1 MPFITVSY
9 KRLHYTDYP
18 AASDVTKGTIVCH
31 HGLGSSQNFY
41 TPLVPRLTQ
50 AGFRVIT
57 FDTTG
62 AARSPYTQIE
72 QSVNSLAGDVVG
84 LVDALS
90 VNGKVIAVGHSMG
103 GMVVTHLAAEHK
115 ERVQA
120 VVLLGPVYPSEG
132 VSKVFE
138 KRIDTVEKEGSKSCH
153 EQLKSVQLMCTATD
167 SCWQYIVEAMA
178 NTIPTA
184 ATGSK
189 SGPLVVAFIRELLL
203 GQDKYGYLSSCRVIA
218 NATRPR
224 YEKVEC
230 PVLLLAGEE
239 DKSAPLE
246 SSKQMFEELGTGSSN
261 KRLEVLSG
269 VGHWHCI
276 EEPVVVGNKIV
287 EFLS

>member
-1 MPFITVSY
+1 MPFITIAY

-41 TPLVPRLTQ
+41 TPIVPRLTQ
-50 AGFRVIT
+50 AGFQVIT

-62 AARSPYTQIE
+62 AGRSSYTQIE
-72 QSVNSLAGDVVG
+72 QSVSSLADDV
-84 LVDALS
+84 LELIDALS
-90 VNGKVIAVGHSMG
+90 VKGKVIAVGHSMG

-115 ERVQA
+115 QRIQA

-138 KRIDTVEKEGSKSCH
+138 KRIETVEREG
-153 EQLKSVQLMCTATD
+153 M
-167 SCWQYIVEAMA
+167 EAMA

-189 SGPLVVAFIRELLL
+189 SGPLVAGFIRELLL
-203 GQDKYGYLSSCRVIA
+203 GQDKAGYLSNCRVIA
-218 NATRPR
+218 NATRPS
-224 YEKVEC
+224 YENVEC
-230 PVLLLAGEE
+230 RVLLLAGEE

-246 SSKQMFEELGTGSSN
+246 ASKKMFEEFGTVSSN

-276 EEPVVVGNKIV
+276 EEPVVVSDKIV

>member
-1 MPFITVSY
+1 MPILAVGS
-9 KRLHYTDYP
+9 KRLHFTDYP
-18 AASDVTKGTIVCH
+18 AASDATKGTIVCH

-41 TPLVPRLTQ
+41 TPIVPRLIQ
-50 AGFRVIT
+50 AGFRVVT

-62 AARSPYTQIE
+62 AGRSTYTQVE
-72 QSVNSLAGDVVG
+72 QTVSSLAADVLG
-84 LVDALS
+84 LLDALS
-90 VNGKVIAVGHSMG
+90 INDKVIVAGHSMG

-115 ERVQA
+115 ERIQA
-120 VVLLGPVYPSEG
+120 VVLIGPVYPTDG

-138 KRIDTVEKEGSKSCH
+138 KRIETVEKEG
-153 EQLKSVQLMCTATD
+153 M
-167 SCWQYIVEAMA
+167 EAMA

-184 ATGSK
+184 ATGAK
-189 SGPLVVAFIRELLL
+189 AGPLVTAFIRELLL
-203 GQDKYGYLSSCRVIA
+203 GQDKAGYLSNCRVIA

-224 YEKVEC
+224 YESVQC

-246 SSKQMFEELGTGSSN
+246 TSKKMFEEFGTETS
-261 KRLEVLSG
+261 KKQLEVLSG

-276 EEPVVVGNKIV
+276 EAPAVVGDKIV